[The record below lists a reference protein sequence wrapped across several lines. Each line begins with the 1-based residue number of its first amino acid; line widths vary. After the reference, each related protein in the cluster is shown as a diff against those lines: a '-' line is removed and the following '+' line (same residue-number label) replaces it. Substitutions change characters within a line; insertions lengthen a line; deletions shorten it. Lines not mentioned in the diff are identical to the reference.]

1 MSHDQGSR
9 AAPLESPALV
19 ESQARSGAWFGLE
32 RWAVVGFLLW
42 LLIMGYLLSLERQ
55 MPTTW
60 VKLGLPLL
68 APNTWPIAS
77 WNPSAQQNLR
87 WGLLVDDG
95 NLLLYPLVFHSLLT
109 SIARGR
115 QRAGKCCASCF
126 RQASN
131 LALLALPFDLV
142 ENLCL
147 HRLIDEPEPSGGL
160 LRLLTLV
167 SLFKLALAFVSLC
180 WLLVGGGGGSLWQR
194 LAWGLISLG
203 VVWVLVCAASAWGL
217 IPLVLGLGLR
227 SVAKENKPAG
237 DPLEATGRQ

>member
-180 WLLVGGGGGSLWQR
+180 WLLVG
-194 LAWGLISLG
+194 
-203 VVWVLVCAASAWGL
+203 
-217 IPLVLGLGLR
+217 LVLKLQVAIWPASPEPR
-227 SVAKENKPAG
+227 SGDSPTPGQVARRATPENVEG
-237 DPLEATGRQ
+237 EST